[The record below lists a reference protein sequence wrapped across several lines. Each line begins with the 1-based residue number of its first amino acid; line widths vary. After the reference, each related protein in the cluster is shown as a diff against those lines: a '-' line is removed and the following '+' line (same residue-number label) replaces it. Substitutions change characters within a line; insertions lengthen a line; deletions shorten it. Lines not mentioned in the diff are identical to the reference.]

1 MNIGVP
7 KEIKIQEGRV
17 GLLPAGAAALRDA
30 GHQVLVESGAGLGCG
45 FGDADYCEA
54 GAAIGNRDEAWA
66 QDLVVK
72 VKEPQAEEFRFLRPG
87 LTLFTYL
94 HLAAERALTRA
105 LLDSGATAL
114 AYETVRRPDGNLP
127 LLTPMSEI
135 AGRMAVT
142 KAAELLCRSQGGLGR
157 LPGGVPGVAPA
168 RFVIVGS
175 GVAGGNAAQMAVGLG
190 AEVTVLGRNLES
202 LRRLYHR
209 LDRRIVTLHA
219 DRHTLARAVAGADVV
234 IGCVLVPGAA
244 AAKLISAAMI
254 EAMQPGA
261 VIIDISIDQGGCTEL
276 SRPTSHDQPTYR
288 TVGGQVMYCVT
299 NMPGAYPRTSAVA
312 LTNATLPHVL
322 RLAQEGW
329 RAAVAA
335 DAGLAAGVNVADGRL
350 VNRPVAEALTL
361 PFSPLLL

>member
-1 MNIGVP
+1 M
-7 KEIKIQEGRV
+7 
-17 GLLPAGAAALRDA
+17 GLLPAGAAALREA
-30 GHQVLVESGAGLGCG
+30 GHEVLVESGAGLGCG
-45 FGDADYCEA
+45 LCDADYREA
-54 GAAIGNRDEAWA
+54 GAVIGSRDEAWA
-66 QDLVVK
+66 QELVIK
-72 VKEPQAEEFRFLRPG
+72 VKEPQAEEYRFLRPG

-94 HLAAERALTRA
+94 HLAAERALTEA
-105 LLDSGATAL
+105 LLHSGSTAI
-114 AYETVRRPDGNLP
+114 AYETVRGADGGLP

-142 KAAELLCRSQGGLGR
+142 KAAELLCHTHGGLGR

-175 GVAGGNAAQMAVGLG
+175 GIAGGNAAQMAVGLG
-190 AEVTVLGRNLES
+190 AEVIVLGRNLES

-261 VIIDISIDQGGCTEL
+261 VIVDISIDQGGCTEL
-276 SRPTSHDQPTYR
+276 SRPTSHDQPSYR
-288 TVGGQVMYCVT
+288 TATGQVMYCVT
-299 NMPGAYPRTSAVA
+299 NMPGAYPRTSAAA
-312 LTNATLPHVL
+312 LTNATLPYIL
-322 RLAQEGW
+322 RLAEQGW
-329 RAAVAA
+329 SAAVAA
-335 DAGLAAGVNVADGRL
+335 DPGLAAGVNTSDGRL
-350 VNRPVAEALTL
+350 TCRPVAEALAL
-361 PFSPLLL
+361 PWHPLRL